1 MQHPLYLGCCQKVRQ
16 SLRGG
21 GRQACTFCR
30 SRSRINPHFLGN
42 RALQT
47 VMFLLGQ
54 FSQVCLLA
62 TERLHRVGRGIP
74 SVSASSQLGARAVF
88 VSISVLRIPKCF
100 LLLFGNM
107 KHYGQWWL
115 PPVCS
120 QRRVPVALF
129 PSHLLTCTALPSA
142 CVGTWRCPSSACLM
156 SSAWAVELGVFLS
169 CGG

>member
-100 LLLFGNM
+100 LLLFRNM

-120 QRRVPVALF
+120 QRREGSPCPCSFVP
-129 PSHLLTCTALPSA
+129 TASPNLH
-142 CVGTWRCPSSACLM
+142 SSAFCLV
-156 SSAWAVELGVFLS
+156 WGLGGVPPLLA
-169 CGG
+169 